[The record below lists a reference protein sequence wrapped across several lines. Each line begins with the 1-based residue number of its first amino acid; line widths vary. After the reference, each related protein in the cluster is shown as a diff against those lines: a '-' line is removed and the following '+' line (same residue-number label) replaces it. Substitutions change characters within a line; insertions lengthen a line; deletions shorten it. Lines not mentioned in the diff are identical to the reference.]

1 MVLVSRVVMAQGSSS
16 LCCDR
21 PKEIPNQRP
30 ETAAWVQAVVWGILA
45 VVLDRGSNRSC
56 KPTTVIRV
64 VIARLRLFRMSIA
77 PQNAG
82 LQSGPAA
89 G

>member
-1 MVLVSRVVMAQGSSS
+1 MVLVSRVAIVQGSSNF
-16 LCCDR
+16 CCDR
-21 PKEIPNQRP
+21 PKETPNQRP
-30 ETAAWVQAVVWGILA
+30 ETVAWVQAVVWGILA
-45 VVLDRGSNRSC
+45 VVLYRGSNRSC

-77 PQNAG
+77 PQNAR
-82 LQSGPAA
+82 LQRSLAA